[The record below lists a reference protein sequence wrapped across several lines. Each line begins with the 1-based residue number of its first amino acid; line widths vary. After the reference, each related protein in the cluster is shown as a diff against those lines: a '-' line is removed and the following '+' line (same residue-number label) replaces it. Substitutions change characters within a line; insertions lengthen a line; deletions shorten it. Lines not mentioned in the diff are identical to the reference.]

1 MSFLVKNPFLPH
13 KSILLVDK
21 KDSLIVHIRDSIST
35 DMTEQMSL
43 LICQSRMTEYITFIG
58 YRQFI

>member
-21 KDSLIVHIRDSIST
+21 KDSLIVREFEKELIEGRPLK
-35 DMTEQMSL
+35 MNKKL
-43 LICQSRMTEYITFIG
+43 LLPF
-58 YRQFI
+58 

>member
-21 KDSLIVHIRDSIST
+21 KTLIVREFEKELIEGRPLE
-35 DMTEQMSL
+35 MNKKFL
-43 LICQSRMTEYITFIG
+43 LPF
-58 YRQFI
+58 

>member
-21 KDSLIVHIRDSIST
+21 KDSLIVR
-35 DMTEQMSL
+35 EFEKE
-43 LICQSRMTEYITFIG
+43 LIEGRPLEMNKKFYCHFKGDRNTF
-58 YRQFI
+58 

>member
-21 KDSLIVHIRDSIST
+21 KDEDSLTVREFEKELIEGRPLK
-35 DMTEQMSL
+35 MNKKL
-43 LICQSRMTEYITFIG
+43 LLPF
-58 YRQFI
+58 

>member
-21 KDSLIVHIRDSIST
+21 KDSLIVREFEKELIEGCPLE
-35 DMTEQMSL
+35 MYKKFL
-43 LICQSRMTEYITFIG
+43 LPF
-58 YRQFI
+58 

>member
-21 KDSLIVHIRDSIST
+21 KDSLIVR
-35 DMTEQMSL
+35 EFEKE
-43 LICQSRMTEYITFIG
+43 LIEGRPLEMNKKFYCHFKGDRNTFEG
-58 YRQFI
+58 K